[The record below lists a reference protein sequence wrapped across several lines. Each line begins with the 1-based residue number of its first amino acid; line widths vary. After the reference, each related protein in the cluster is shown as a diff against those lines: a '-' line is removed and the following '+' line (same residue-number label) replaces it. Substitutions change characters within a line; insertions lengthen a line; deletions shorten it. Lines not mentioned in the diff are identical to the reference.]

1 MDAAL
6 ESIAEAEVQRARV
19 QFLPSPLMTRTT
31 RTTRHA
37 ALPRIKQIANGNVKR
52 AGEFDQP
59 NFPGER
65 AAVAV

>member
-19 QFLPSPLMTRTT
+19 QFLPSPLMT

-65 AAVAV
+65 TAVAV